1 MQIKNLYPGSWGSNC
16 FLLISGT
23 HAAIVDPSANAERI
37 LEAVKAEGAQ
47 LESILLTHGHFDHT
61 VSMDT
66 LREKTGIPAMIHEK
80 DAELPSDSRKNGFYT
95 FFQMERA
102 HRSPDRTFADGDVLM
117 LGDEEIRVIHTP
129 GHTEGSVCFLCN
141 REFLLTGDTLFD
153 GDVGRTDLY
162 GGDDRKLYAS
172 LQRLRTLDKGLTIYP
187 GHGASA
193 TLGRALDLVT
203 D

>member
-1 MQIKNLYPGSWGSNC
+1 MRIKNLYPGSWGSNC
-16 FLLISGT
+16 FLLINGT
-23 HAAIVDPSANAERI
+23 HAAIVDPSACAERI
-37 LEAVKAEGAQ
+37 LDEVKTEGAQ
-47 LESILLTHGHFDHT
+47 LEAILLTHGHFDHT

-102 HRSPDRTFADGDVLM
+102 HRAPDRTFADGDVLM

-141 REFLLTGDTLFD
+141 RELLLTGDTLFD
-153 GDVGRTDLY
+153 GNVGRTDLY
-162 GGDDRKLYAS
+162 GGDEVKLYAS
-172 LQRLRTLDKGLTIYP
+172 LKRLRGLDKDLTIYP
-187 GHGASA
+187 GHGAPS
-193 TLGRALDLVT
+193 TLGLALDLVI